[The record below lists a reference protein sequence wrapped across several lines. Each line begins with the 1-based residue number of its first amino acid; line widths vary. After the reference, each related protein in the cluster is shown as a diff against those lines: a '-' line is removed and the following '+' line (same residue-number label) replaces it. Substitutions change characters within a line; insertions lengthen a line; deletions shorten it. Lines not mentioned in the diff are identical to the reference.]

1 MIFCWDL
8 NFRTKRKEYHN
19 FSRTF
24 LRYYDAVGNFLPI
37 VSPGGG
43 LVTQSSP
50 GARKYLDRVAVIMM
64 MMMMTMTL
72 MAMLMTM
79 TMALTM
85 ALMIINMRNDQIL

>member
-1 MIFCWDL
+1 MGFP
-8 NFRTKRKEYHN
+8 FRTKREENHN

-50 GARKYLDRVAVIMM
+50 GARKYLDRVAVIIMITMTLMM
-64 MMMMTMTL
+64 IMMKMTMTL
-72 MAMLMTM
+72 MK
-79 TMALTM
+79 
-85 ALMIINMRNDQIL
+85 MIKMMKVMMMIKIMKVREK